1 MTYEIDYVSCRQ
13 EGVKTVYQGESNR
26 TLLDRAN
33 EHLANLR
40 RQEDNSVLWKHWEH
54 SHEDRKTAPDFLFH
68 LKGVHRTP
76 TERQLREAI
85 AIQYCESDILL
96 NSKTE
101 YGRNSLLTL
110 STEEED
116 RRTGRQK
123 EGGTL
128 GGTNILPDRKRK
140 RLESFREE
148 DRKTSC
154 GQRPSQR
161 QTDSEKTGN
170 GKEDR
175 KTAVQRNGSKTG
187 SIEKWIQR
195 LSS

>member
-1 MTYEIDYVSCRQ
+1 MKDPP
-13 EGVKTVYQGESNR
+13 
-26 TLLDRAN
+26 
-33 EHLANLR
+33 H
-40 RQEDNSVLWKHWEH
+40 
-54 SHEDRKTAPDFLFH
+54 FLFH
-68 LKGVHRTP
+68 LKGVHKTA
-76 TERQLREAI
+76 TERQLREALR
-85 AIQYCESDILL
+85 IQYCEADILL

-101 YGRNSLLTL
+101 YGRNSLVTLT
-110 STEEED
+110 TEEEE
-116 RRTGRQK
+116 RRRR
-123 EGGTL
+123 EAGGGPI
-128 GGTNILPDRKRK
+128 GGADNLPVRKRR
-140 RLESFREE
+140 RLESFSEE
-148 DRKTSC
+148 EEYRKTSC